1 MREVIIEEQA
11 PGPEAT
17 TDEQLLN
24 HVRQTAATLFH
35 PVGTC
40 RMGADP
46 DAVLDPQLRLKG
58 IEGLRV
64 VDASI
69 MPEITSGNTNA
80 PVVMIAEKASDMIL
94 ADNEA

>member
-1 MREVIIEEQA
+1 M
-11 PGPEAT
+11 
-17 TDEQLLN
+17 
-24 HVRQTAATLFH
+24 FH

-46 DAVLDPQLRLKG
+46 DAVGDPQLRLKG
-58 IEGLRV
+58 IDGLRI

-94 ADNEA
+94 ADSEA

>member
-1 MREVIIEEQA
+1 MNKLLSFFY
-11 PGPEAT
+11 PGPGAT

-24 HVRQTAATLFH
+24 HVRQSAATLFH

-46 DAVLDPQLRLKG
+46 DAVVDPQLRLNG
-58 IEGLRV
+58 VEGLRV

-94 ADNEA
+94 ADSEA